1 MKKAGRRNAMRNAS
15 MASPAPKSRAA
26 RITLTA
32 PATLTAAVQPPTVAV
47 SASMRQLVE
56 RGWSV
61 SRLYSDGRFM
71 RQPSMA
77 YFLR

>member
-1 MKKAGRRNAMRNAS
+1 
-15 MASPAPKSRAA
+15 MASPVPNSRAA

-32 PATLTAAVQPPTVAV
+32 PATLTAAVHPPTVAV

-56 RGWSV
+56 LNRIA